1 MSSPPGSIDP
11 APHQIVKSTNGRYS
25 GKFRLID
32 RKSIDGRTKARR
44 RFDAIASSI
53 AADLGGED
61 RLSTIEKHLVEA
73 FSGVALA
80 VHDLNA
86 RLMLGEEFD
95 IVDLSQAVSTMVR
108 VGTRI
113 GIRRV
118 QRDVTPTLA
127 DIMREEEAAQ

>member
-1 MSSPPGSIDP
+1 MSSDPGPVDP
-11 APHQIVKSTNGRYS
+11 APHQILKSTNRRYS
-25 GKFRLID
+25 GKFRLIN
-32 RKSIDGRTKARR
+32 REIIDGRTKARR

-80 VHDLNA
+80 VNDINA

-95 IVDLSQAVSTMVR
+95 VVDLSQAVSTMVR
-108 VGTRI
+108 VASRI

-118 QRDVTPTLA
+118 VRDIPPDPLA
-127 DIMREEEAAQ
+127 YESVEEA

>member
-1 MSSPPGSIDP
+1 MPPDPSQVEPRPDQIFKSS
-11 APHQIVKSTNGRYS
+11 NGRYS
-25 GKFRLID
+25 GKFRLIT
-32 RKSIDGRTKARR
+32 RKNIDGRTKARR
-44 RFDAIASSI
+44 QFDAIASSI

-80 VHDLNA
+80 VNDINA

-108 VGTRI
+108 VASRI

-118 QRDVTPTLA
+118 VRDIPPDPLA
-127 DIMREEEAAQ
+127 YVSTEDAP